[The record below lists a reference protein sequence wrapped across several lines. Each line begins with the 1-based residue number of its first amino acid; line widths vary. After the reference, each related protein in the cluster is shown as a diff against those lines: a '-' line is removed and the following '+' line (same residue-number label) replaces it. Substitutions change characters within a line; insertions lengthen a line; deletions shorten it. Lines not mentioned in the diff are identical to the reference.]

1 MLAYRSVRVHSSYRS
16 HSLLAIFLSVT
27 KLGLRIEKKNSHK
40 SVLACSC
47 IEVKAFY
54 KGSEISTRRKQKL
67 IVTYIIPFYTVAYLG
82 EYAAMASPRNV
93 RKIFLTRDT
102 VKNGISNLYI
112 LLKCALKMQEMPFQR
127 PKISGKH
134 APGHPYNCVV
144 TMASPLLKFR
154 LRYCFYTPQTKKIY
168 DFQTMEN
175 NPCRTRVQ
183 STMLHRALLRFHDV
197 GV

>member
-93 RKIFLTRDT
+93 RKFFGRD
-102 VKNGISNLYI
+102 S
-112 LLKCALKMQEMPFQR
+112 LLKMGFQTYIVCSKVQEMPFQR
-127 PKISGKH
+127 PK
-134 APGHPYNCVV
+134 
-144 TMASPLLKFR
+144 
-154 LRYCFYTPQTKKIY
+154 
-168 DFQTMEN
+168 FQI
-175 NPCRTRVQ
+175 
-183 STMLHRALLRFHDV
+183 
-197 GV
+197 